1 MTKFYRR
8 IGSILEDE
16 ADAHFS
22 IFPLAPIPLIIKL
35 GYLIGDKV
43 RADIFQYHRASD
55 SWIWPA
61 HGEVNT
67 FLIETC
73 KIRDGKKIALI
84 FSLTADIA
92 PERVMSV
99 FDADVLFFVKARH
112 TGVDCIQSPEDL
124 ANFWGKYQEAC
135 DIIKNVY
142 PHTNEVSVFSAMPA
156 SAAFEVGRK
165 YMPGVYPKLKIYDED
180 NGFFETIT
188 IGGID

>member
-1 MTKFYRR
+1 M
-8 IGSILEDE
+8 
-16 ADAHFS
+16 
-22 IFPLAPIPLIIKL
+22 
-35 GYLIGDKV
+35 
-43 RADIFQYHRASD
+43 
-55 SWIWPA
+55 
-61 HGEVNT
+61 
-67 FLIETC
+67 
-73 KIRDGKKIALI
+73 I